1 MARSTADIQTDLDAW
16 YKARTA
22 AANGRQVSFTTA
34 NGSRSWLSQDLGD
47 INSMIT
53 LLEREMSQALS
64 TRRGAHNFSVAN
76 LNP

>member
-1 MARSTADIQTDLDAW
+1 MARSTADIQSDLDDW
-16 YKARTA
+16 YNARKA

-34 NGSRSWLSQDLGD
+34 VGSRTWLSQDLNS
-47 INSMIT
+47 INDMIT
-53 LLEREMSQALS
+53 RLEREMAQAIS